1 MDNKSQNLFTEL
13 RFKKSNEIHDSG
25 FACIEVIGYNCVTGK
40 ELLLTKYSDVIH
52 LPQIDGNEILKS
64 IGPLSIDISPASEY
78 FRMFVISEKFRIKVN
93 SFIGSD
99 FMFEVIVV

>member
-1 MDNKSQNLFTEL
+1 MDDKNQNLFTEL
-13 RFKKSNEIHDSG
+13 RFKKSNEVHDSG
-25 FACIEVIGYNCVTGK
+25 FACIEVVGYNCVTGK

-99 FMFEVIVV
+99 FMFEVVEG